1 MSESSKQI
9 KIVGQILKELIS
21 KLDDKFESLS
31 IVQNKIEKLE
41 TQLDNFRAYVERN
54 NVQHQ
59 DNLKQI
65 REMIQKSKIG
75 SVVKQQ
81 AITQAAV
88 QSSSIYPSSPIP
100 AKRTSKKKA
109 KKPTIPVISRQKP
122 PSKSRS
128 KTRASSRKP
137 QVFSSLKETPLVS
150 AIKVIEQT
158 EDYSEDYYNVQESK
172 KRTRKR
178 TLRGYMEKV
187 EGVCH
192 QIWLVADQAYEDR
205 DFQTFVD
212 KGLTVLH
219 GIIEFL
225 FVGFRNEFPESTM
238 DYKLKAKNISGLG
251 LFKDTS
257 LLDKMEGI
265 YENIRKGKKARLN
278 APVVRGWH
286 ERLNKI
292 YEDDFRKKIEEAYN
306 HVR

>member
-1 MSESSKQI
+1 MSESSKQM
-9 KIVGQILKELIS
+9 KIVGQILKELVS
-21 KLDDKFESLS
+21 KLDDKFASLL
-31 IVQNKIEKLE
+31 IVQNKIENLE

-59 DNLKQI
+59 QDLKQI
-65 REMIQKSKIG
+65 REMIQKIQIGRVVEQKI
-75 SVVKQQ
+75 
-81 AITQAAV
+81 ITQAAA
-88 QSSSIYPSSPIP
+88 QSSSIYPSSPIS
-100 AKRTSKKKA
+100 AKHASKKK
-109 KKPTIPVISRQKP
+109 KKIPAIPVISQQRSPSKLK
-122 PSKSRS
+122 SKSRPS
-128 KTRASSRKP
+128 RRKP

-158 EDYSEDYYNVQESK
+158 EDNSKEYYGIQESK

-178 TLRGYMEKV
+178 TLRDYMEKL
-187 EGVCH
+187 ESVCH
-192 QIWLVADQAYEDR
+192 QIWLVADQAYEDK
-205 DFQTFVD
+205 DFQTFVE

-238 DYKLKAKNISGLG
+238 DYKQKAKNISGLG

-265 YENIRKGKKARLN
+265 YENSRKGKTVKLN

-292 YEDDFRKKIEEAYN
+292 YEDDFHKKIEEAYN

>member
-1 MSESSKQI
+1 MSESSKQM
-9 KIVGQILKELIS
+9 KIVGQILKELVS
-21 KLDDKFESLS
+21 KLDDKFASLS
-31 IVQNKIEKLE
+31 IVQNKIENLE
-41 TQLDNFRAYVERN
+41 TQLDNFRAYMERN

-59 DNLKQI
+59 QNLKQI
-65 REMIQKSKIG
+65 REMIQKIQIG
-75 SVVKQQ
+75 SVVEQK
-81 AITQAAV
+81 AITQAAAL
-88 QSSSIYPSSPIP
+88 SSSIYPSSPIS
-100 AKRTSKKKA
+100 AKHASKKK
-109 KKPTIPVISRQKP
+109 KKIPAIPVISQQKT

-128 KTRASSRKP
+128 KPRPSRRKP
-137 QVFSSLKETPLVS
+137 QVFSSLKETSLVS
-150 AIKVIEQT
+150 VIEQT
-158 EDYSEDYYNVQESK
+158 ENENETKDYHGIQESK

-178 TLRGYMEKV
+178 TLRGYMEKI
-187 EGVCH
+187 EDVCH

-225 FVGFRNEFPESTM
+225 FVGFRNEFPESTL
-238 DYKLKAKNISGLG
+238 DYKQKAKNISGLG

-265 YENIRKGKKARLN
+265 YENSRKGKTARLN

-292 YEDDFRKKIEEAYN
+292 YEDDFRNKIEEAYN